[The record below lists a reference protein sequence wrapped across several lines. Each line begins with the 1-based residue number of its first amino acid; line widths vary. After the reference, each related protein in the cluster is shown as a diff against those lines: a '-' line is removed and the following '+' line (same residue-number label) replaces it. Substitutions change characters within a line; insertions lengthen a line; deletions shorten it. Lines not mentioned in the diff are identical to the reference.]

1 MFSKVLVAIDTSD
14 MSQHVFDEAVSLAK
28 TNDARLLLLH
38 ILNPLDEQYIDPV
51 FVQPTILYPEYK
63 AQRNEVHLKDW
74 AKLKEDRLKWLDSR
88 CEEAKKIG
96 IVTEYNQYVGEAG
109 RTICDTALSWGADV
123 IIMGRRG
130 RRGLS
135 EFFLGSVSNY
145 VLHHASCS
153 VLVVQGPVNE
163 TIDEKVSQT
172 EKIAEIEKS
181 STS

>member
-1 MFSKVLVAIDTSD
+1 
-14 MSQHVFDEAVSLAK
+14 MS
-28 TNDARLLLLH
+28 
-38 ILNPLDEQYIDPV
+38 
-51 FVQPTILYPEYK
+51 
-63 AQRNEVHLKDW
+63 
-74 AKLKEDRLKWLDSR
+74 
-88 CEEAKKIG
+88 IG
-96 IVTEYNQYVGEAG
+96 IVTECNQYIGEAG

-153 VLVVQGPVNE
+153 VLVVQSPVNE

-172 EKIAEIEKS
+172 EKIAETEKS